1 MVHLRLIL
9 KIILLGICFTVKADI
24 SSAQLIL
31 SGTVYD
37 SSKINYVPGVKI
49 TNNAGRFSYS
59 DSMGRYSIVV
69 AEKDSVTF
77 TFRNK
82 STQKFATQT
91 VTDPD
96 HFNISLLVPYKGK
109 YNTMKEVI
117 VHTRSYREDSIENR
131 QTYAKIYN
139 FTKPTLQ
146 TSISPSGVPGAD
158 VDEII
163 NMFRFRRN
171 KSMKKF
177 QLRLEA
183 EEQDKYVTY
192 RFNKTLIKRITHLEG
207 EQLNMFMMKFR
218 PTFEFTMQAD
228 ELTFNQYIIN
238 CSYQYKIELL
248 QQAAPKQKT

>member
-1 MVHLRLIL
+1 MIQLRSIL
-9 KIILLGICFTVKADI
+9 KIILLWGCFLGKADI
-24 SSAQLIL
+24 LPAQILL

-37 SSKINYVPGVKI
+37 SSKVNYIPGVKVM
-49 TNNAGRFSYS
+49 NNAGRFTYS
-59 DSMGRYSIVV
+59 DSLGKYSIPVS
-69 AEKDSVTF
+69 ERDSITF

-82 STQKFATQT
+82 STQKFAVHTI
-91 VTDPD
+91 TDPD
-96 HFNISLLVPYKGK
+96 HFDISIMVPYKGK
-109 YNTMKEVI
+109 YSTMKEVI
-117 VHTRSYREDSIENR
+117 VHTRSYREDSMENR

-139 FTKPTLQ
+139 FQKPTLQ

-171 KSMKKF
+171 KSMRKF

-183 EEQDKYVTY
+183 DEQEKYVTY

-218 PTFEFTMQAD
+218 PTYEFTSQAD
-228 ELTFNQYIIN
+228 ELTFNQYILN

-248 QQAAPKQKT
+248 QQDAPKQKT

>member
-1 MVHLRLIL
+1 MLQLRSIL
-9 KIILLGICFTVKADI
+9 KIILLWGCFLGKANI
-24 SSAQLIL
+24 LPAQIIL

-37 SSKINYVPGVKI
+37 SSKVNYIPGVKVM
-49 TNNAGRFSYS
+49 NNAGRFTYS
-59 DSMGRYSIVV
+59 DSMGKYSIPVS
-69 AEKDSVTF
+69 ERDSITF
-77 TFRNK
+77 SFRNK
-82 STQKFATQT
+82 STQKFAVHT

-96 HFNISLLVPYKGK
+96 HFDISIMVPYKGK
-109 YNTMKEVI
+109 YSTMKEVI

-131 QTYAKIYN
+131 QAYAKIYN
-139 FTKPTLQ
+139 FQKPTLQ

-171 KSMKKF
+171 KSMRKF

-183 EEQDKYVTY
+183 DEQEKYVSY

-207 EQLNMFMMKFR
+207 EQLNMFMMRFR
-218 PTFEFTMQAD
+218 PTYEFTSQAD
-228 ELTFNQYIIN
+228 ELTFNQYILN

-248 QQAAPKQKT
+248 QEGAPKQKT

>member
-1 MVHLRLIL
+1 VVRVNIL
-9 KIILLGICFTVKADI
+9 P
-24 SSAQLIL
+24 AQIVL

-37 SSKINYVPGVKI
+37 SSKTNYIPGVKVM
-49 TNNAGRFSYS
+49 NNTGRYTYS
-59 DSMGRYSIVV
+59 DSLGKYSIPVS
-69 AEKDSVTF
+69 ERDSITF

-82 STQKFATQT
+82 STQKFAVHTI
-91 VTDPD
+91 TDPD
-96 HFNISLLVPYKGK
+96 HFDISIMVPYKGK
-109 YNTMKEVI
+109 YSTMKEVI

-139 FTKPTLQ
+139 FQKPTLQ

-171 KSMKKF
+171 KSMRKF

-183 EEQDKYVTY
+183 DEQEKYISY

-207 EQLNMFMMKFR
+207 DQLNMFMMKFR
-218 PTFEFTMQAD
+218 PTYEFTSQAD
-228 ELTFNQYIIN
+228 EMTFNQYILN

-248 QQAAPKQKT
+248 